1 MRGCRVTSLGLA
13 PSERIKTKIDAETAI
28 DIPLDEIT
36 LCKVRP
42 ERAARI
48 EFAVFKRVQAD
59 MASVE
64 QWLRENILPA
74 GGTADDGYVEEC
86 LPENTLRADHVVDEP
101 QAEEKPK
108 PPQSKKRSQPKRDP
122 AKRLLQKMFPNGVPS
137 KDELPDQALLA
148 KCKGA
153 EWNGIS
159 PDTIA
164 RAAAEGRDG

>member
-1 MRGCRVTSLGLA
+1 M
-13 PSERIKTKIDAETAI
+13 
-28 DIPLDEIT
+28 T
-36 LCKVRP
+36 LCKVHP

-108 PPQSKKRSQPKRDP
+108 PPQSKKRSQPQRNK
-122 AKRLLQKMFPNGVPS
+122 AKQLLRKIFPGGIPS
-137 KDELPDQALLA
+137 KDELPDKDLRAQ
-148 KCKGA
+148 CKGA

-159 PDTIA
+159 DDTIA
-164 RAAAEGRDG
+164 RAAAELRDGQ